1 MSHIYM
7 CPFIT
12 LYFLSGLNVFV
23 VVVVVLIDLI
33 SGILMRNLVVKKKKG
48 TKLWCHGTSREACRE
63 RKDGRK
69 EELLPKF
76 LIFSI
81 QRCTIK

>member
-1 MSHIYM
+1 M

-33 SGILMRNLVVKKKKG
+33 SGILMRNLVVKKK
-48 TKLWCHGTSREACRE
+48 E
-63 RKDGRK
+63 RNQTLVPWHK
-69 EELLPKF
+69 
-76 LIFSI
+76 
-81 QRCTIK
+81 

>member
-1 MSHIYM
+1 
-7 CPFIT
+7 
-12 LYFLSGLNVFV
+12 
-23 VVVVVLIDLI
+23 
-33 SGILMRNLVVKKKKG
+33 MRNLVVKKKKG

-63 RKDGRK
+63 REDGRK

-81 QRCTIK
+81 QRCNIK